1 MGKTRF
7 SSGARRTALCG
18 ILIGLSTLTQYL
30 STFVPSAQLAVTALA
45 GLFPVVAVIAA
56 GRGAGY
62 LCWGGSSVLALI
74 LCPDKWLVLTY
85 FVFFGLYPVVKSRL
99 EQTKNVVIEWVL
111 KFVYFNG
118 VLAASLWLLRGVFFS
133 ALPANLQS
141 MPLVLLA
148 CNAVFLVY
156 DIGLSRLIAL
166 YSARIADALGLK

>member
-1 MGKTRF
+1 MRKTRF

-30 STFVPSAQLAVTALA
+30 STFVPSAQLAATALA

-74 LCPDKWLVLTY
+74 LCPDKWLALTY
-85 FVFFGLYPVVKSRL
+85 LVFFGLYPVVKSRL
-99 EQTKNVVIEWVL
+99 EQTKNAVVEWVL
-111 KFVYFNG
+111 KLVYFNG
-118 VLAASLWLLRGVFFS
+118 VLAVFLWLMRSVVF
-133 ALPANLQS
+133 AGLPIYLQS
-141 MPLVLLA
+141 TPAVLVV

-156 DIGLSRLIAL
+156 DIGLSRLIVL
-166 YSARIADALGLK
+166 YSARIAGALGLK